1 MKKIITLSLIAI
13 SLISFSFID
22 KNNVKEKKA
31 SSGRTCEYS
40 FYVKCDGSNQ
50 FVDVIRA
57 KDQSTAKSMCKNKY
71 SNCTVN
77 AKDSNGKNCE

>member
-1 MKKIITLSLIAI
+1 MKKITLSLIAI
-13 SLISFSFID
+13 SLFSFSFVV
-22 KNNVKEKKA
+22 KNNINEKKVP
-31 SSGRTCEYS
+31 SGRTCEYS
-40 FYVKCDGSNQ
+40 FYVKCEGSNQ

-77 AKDSNGKNCE
+77 SKDSNGKNCE